1 MEGED
6 IMNRIE
12 YRIVAGF
19 LAAAIGFA
27 PIGFAAAADT
37 DTNHKTGQVRAESP
51 AATAPLIARVV
62 VTPSPEQ
69 MAKIRLE
76 RRMIGLE
83 KRATVGQQAAGEH
96 IAATGA
102 L

>member
-1 MEGED
+1 
-6 IMNRIE
+6 MNRNE

-27 PIGFAAAADT
+27 AMGSPAAADMQ
-37 DTNHKTGQVRAESP
+37 NKTGPVRAKSSLSVG
-51 AATAPLIARVV
+51 APLLGRVV
-62 VTPSPEQ
+62 VTPTPEQ

-76 RRMIGLE
+76 RRMIGL
-83 KRATVGQQAAGEH
+83 KDQAAGTRRAGNNAH
-96 IAATGA
+96 SASTGA

>member
-1 MEGED
+1 
-6 IMNRIE
+6 MNGIE

-27 PIGFAAAADT
+27 PMGSAAAADT
-37 DTNHKTGQVRAESP
+37 KTGQDRAKSTLSAE
-51 AATAPLIARVV
+51 APLLGRVII
-62 VTPSPEQ
+62 TPSPEQ

-76 RRMIGLE
+76 RRMIGL
-83 KRATVGQQAAGEH
+83 KNQAAGTHRAGNAHSES
-96 IAATGA
+96 TGA